1 MDSRRAQSA
10 RPAPRQPW
18 EVDEPAPVERSIVS
32 MPAWRTVRVGR
43 GALEG
48 ATLVSC
54 PVCGALL
61 DHHDTRSLSAHV
73 LYHDRHGEWPWALM

>member
-1 MDSRRAQSA
+1 
-10 RPAPRQPW
+10 
-18 EVDEPAPVERSIVS
+18 